1 MTTPNHIAGGIVFT
15 GTFCSLFDV
24 NIFDNPYSIGLTVIA
39 SILPDIDHTKS
50 IIGKVFYP
58 ISKQI
63 SIKYGHRTI
72 THSLLFFF
80 LATIVFL
87 FSEKIFFQ
95 STDYTLIFSFAL
107 LSHLVLDMLTVQGIP
122 LFYPFARN
130 PCVIP
135 ANPEL
140 RIKSGNIRS
149 EGIALFLFTIMALFL
164 QPLFANGFWTTY
176 NNQFDSI
183 THVFREFSSSNKAL
197 VINYD
202 YSYYNQNKTGK
213 GILVNAT
220 ANNLNLIS
228 NNNLIHISN
237 EPNTIIKQLKITPS
251 DEKLKVSQMI
261 LQSIDLDS
269 LSRLLSNKYILESDI
284 FSNFPVLH
292 SGKQTQHITFKEEY
306 NPQAPIL
313 IQFDDRKKIQLLAK
327 QKTERT
333 KLGVEYSRKK
343 KLLKELKS
351 AKKNISSASFY
362 EREKLGKRIIEIKKK
377 LLDFKVDDSN
387 LQGIN
392 LELENIA
399 LEKPITFNGKLIYIE
414 I

>member
-251 DEKLKVSQMI
+251 DEKLKVSQVI

-351 AKKNISSASFY
+351 AQKNISSASFY